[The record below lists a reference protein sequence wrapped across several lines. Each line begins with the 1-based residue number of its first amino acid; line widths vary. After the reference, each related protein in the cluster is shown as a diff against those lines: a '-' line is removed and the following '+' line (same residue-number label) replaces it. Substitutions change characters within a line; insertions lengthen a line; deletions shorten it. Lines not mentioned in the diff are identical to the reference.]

1 MKPDVIQDAHI
12 SFRANS
18 LVVERLADEAR
29 RSGCSVSEYLR
40 AVVREKVLT

>member
-18 LVVERLADEAR
+18 EVAARLAYEAR
-29 RSGCSVSEYLR
+29 RSGCSVSEFLR